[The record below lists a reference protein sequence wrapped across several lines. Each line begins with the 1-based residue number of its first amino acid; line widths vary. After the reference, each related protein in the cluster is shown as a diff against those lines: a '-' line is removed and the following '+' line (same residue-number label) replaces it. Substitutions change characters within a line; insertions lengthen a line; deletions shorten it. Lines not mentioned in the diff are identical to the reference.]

1 MTGTPE
7 TVSKAEEYYDS
18 SPAIA
23 FYKNVWGGEDIH
35 VGLYRSNEEE
45 IGTASRRTVTNMAQR
60 LSPLEPG
67 KRVIDLGSGFGG
79 SARYLASNFGCHVTC
94 VNVSDAQ
101 NLLNHEMNEEGSLS
115 DLIDIVH
122 GSFEEVPQPAEL
134 FDVAWS
140 QDAILHSADREAVLD
155 EVQRLLKPNG
165 EFIFTDPM
173 QNKDCP
179 PDALQPILDR
189 IHLETL
195 GSFEFYK
202 DGLNERGFTKIAA
215 IDRLDDMRMHYT
227 RVGEELRDNYE
238 EICALSGTEYV
249 ENMLRGLDH
258 WVNGANNGF
267 LAWGIMHYQKDGNG
281 VDLPEGLSS
290 LDD

>member
-1 MTGTPE
+1 MTGKPE
-7 TVSKAEEYYDS
+7 AVVKAQEYYDS

-45 IGTASRRTVTNMAQR
+45 IGTASRRTVANMAQR
-60 LSPLEPG
+60 LSPLAPG
-67 KRVIDLGSGFGG
+67 KRVIDLGAGFGG

-94 VNVSDAQ
+94 VNVSEAQ
-101 NLLNHEMNEEGSLS
+101 NLLNHEMNEEGSLL
-115 DLIDIVH
+115 DLINIVH
-122 GSFEEVPQPAEL
+122 GNFEDVPQCAES
-134 FDVAWS
+134 FDVVWS

-173 QNKDCP
+173 QSKNCP

-195 GSFEFYK
+195 GSFDFYNDALRNAILRK
-202 DGLNERGFTKIAA
+202 SRRLIGL
-215 IDRLDDMRMHYT
+215 M
-227 RVGEELRDNYE
+227 
-238 EICALSGTEYV
+238 ICARTICASVKSCATITKKFATYREP
-249 ENMLRGLDH
+249 NMSR
-258 WVNGANNGF
+258 
-267 LAWGIMHYQKDGNG
+267 ICC
-281 VDLPEGLSS
+281 VDSITGSTVRTM
-290 LDD
+290 DI

>member
-1 MTGTPE
+1 MTGKPE
-7 TVSKAEEYYDS
+7 AVVKAQEYYDS

-45 IGTASRRTVTNMAQR
+45 IGTASRRTVANMAQR
-60 LSPLEPG
+60 LSPLAPG
-67 KRVIDLGSGFGG
+67 KRVIDLGAGFGG

-94 VNVSDAQ
+94 VNVSEAQ
-101 NLLNHEMNEEGSLS
+101 NLLNHEMNEEGSLL
-115 DLIDIVH
+115 DLINIVH
-122 GSFEEVPQPAEL
+122 GNFEDVPQCAES
-134 FDVAWS
+134 FDVVWS

-173 QNKDCP
+173 QSKNCP

-195 GSFEFYK
+195 GSFDFYNDALRK
-202 DGLNERGFTKIAA
+202 RYFKEIAT
-215 IDRLDDMRMHYT
+215 IDRLDDMRTHYM
-227 RVGEELRDNYE
+227 RVSEELRDNYE
-238 EICALSGTEYV
+238 EICDLSGTEYV

-258 WVNGANNGF
+258 WVNGADNGY
-267 LAWGIMHYQKDGNG
+267 LAWGIMHYQKDDNG
-281 VDLPEGLSS
+281 VTQTKH
-290 LDD
+290 